1 MSHEAHQASIVP
13 DPAGSAGPVGP
24 SGSSD
29 SDAAPDD
36 RSELVPEALEA
47 EPVPASGVVVD
58 QGRGAL
64 PFALIHGESLV
75 ATAAWAAGEAGI
87 ELLDASLG
95 WDVVVEREEPLVLH
109 DPLCPMAPPAFLSSC
124 VRQAVVEQAVVVGV
138 RPVTDTVKVV
148 QGDLVGATLG
158 RDELVVVCSPIVLPP
173 AVLAAVVEA
182 GGPPDPDFAGTV
194 SWLRAQGHPVRLVEA
209 PVGARRVTGR
219 DDIAVLEAQTT
230 PTRAS

>member
-1 MSHEAHQASIVP
+1 MSHEARQASGLP
-13 DPAGSAGPVGP
+13 DPTGP
-24 SGSSD
+24 SSSSD
-29 SDAAPDD
+29 PDADPDQG
-36 RSELVPEALEA
+36 SELVPETLEA

-87 ELLDASLG
+87 ELLDASLD

-124 VRQAVVEQAVVVGV
+124 VRRAVAEEAVVVGV
-138 RPVTDTVKVV
+138 RPVTDTVKAVE
-148 QGDLVGATLG
+148 GDLVGATLD

-173 AVLAAVVEA
+173 TVLAAVVEA
-182 GGPPDPDFAGTV
+182 GGPPGSDFADTV